1 MNGSS
6 KLRDLASLMDNEEPS
21 YSTEIR
27 NREVRSLI
35 AKLRGGTA
43 RLRIKEGRWPQIE
56 REDIEYAKIVT

>member
-6 KLRDLASLMDNEEPS
+6 KLMDLASLMDSEEPS

-35 AKLRGGTA
+35 YSQT
-43 RLRIKEGRWPQIE
+43 ERW
-56 REDIEYAKIVT
+56 YS